1 MNLAEALTQIA
12 MAGSLDPAQL
22 IVYAAEDTIG
32 GRDTGAWR
40 GDSLFADEGRVLYA
54 LIRALRPDSV
64 LEIGSAEG
72 CSATHILTALDRNKH
87 GRLTSIDIDPDAGA
101 KIPDAL
107 RKRWTFIHQDALT
120 AVLPASDFVFE
131 DGDHHYPF
139 ASAILKRIQTL
150 NPTVLLSHDALSHR
164 VYGDAFQVQHA
175 WLDAFGEM
183 AAVQIG
189 AAFTG
194 LAYRFNG
201 G

>member
-12 MAGSLDPAQL
+12 IAGSLDPAKL
-22 IVYAAEDTIG
+22 IAYAAEDNIG
-32 GRDTGAWR
+32 GRDTGNWR

-54 LIRALRPDSV
+54 LIRAFHPASV

-72 CSATHILTALDRNKH
+72 CSATHILTALAKNKSGH
-87 GRLTSIDIDPDAGA
+87 LTSIDIDPDAGA
-101 KIPDAL
+101 KIPDVL
-107 RKRWTFIHQDALT
+107 RSRWTFVNQD
-120 AVLPASDFVFE
+120 VFKVDLPPAQFVFE
-131 DGDHHYPF
+131 DGAHDYGFTYNLLRRIVP
-139 ASAILKRIQTL
+139 LK
-150 NPTVLLSHDALSHR
+150 PWVLISHDALSHR
-164 VYGDAFQVQHA
+164 VYGDAFQVENA

-201 G
+201 A